1 MTDFEGNF
9 LKWGFPIVLI
19 LASLLLRPLLATGLV
34 RLGKALKWSSLE
46 AIASGASW
54 IIVPLCLDW
63 AAKSAPIP
71 MKWAMTL
78 SAGAYIALIFIVMAA
93 LRMLIL
99 NSMDWAMRRVSG
111 VTALS
116 EGFIPLLRNLVTLF
130 TITFG
135 AILILKHFGYDVWSL
150 ITALGVGSLAV
161 GLAAKDTLS
170 HMISGFVLIIDRN
183 LRPGDRISFSGATGT
198 VEEIGLR
205 STRLVT
211 AGGSAWIVPNSELV
225 NTKILN
231 FSHPQAATRITTTIK
246 APLQIPLEKIR
257 EVGRDA
263 LRSVP
268 GVDGSRE
275 FEAHLVSLV
284 EGHQTIE
291 LSFWTGTDSPEA
303 QARALSTFLEEFS
316 LQARGR
322 QIPLIGTPPAPPA

>member
-9 LKWGFPIVLI
+9 LKWGFPFALI
-19 LASLLLRPLLATGLV
+19 LVSLLLRPLLATGLA
-34 RLGKALKWSSLE
+34 RLGRALKWRSLE

-54 IIVPLCLDW
+54 IIVPFCLDW
-63 AAKSAPIP
+63 AAKTAPIP

-78 SAGAYIALIFIVMAA
+78 SDAAYIALIFIVMAA

-111 VTALS
+111 VAALS

-130 TITFG
+130 IITFG

-205 STRLVT
+205 STRIVT
-211 AGGSAWIVPNSELV
+211 SSGSAWIVPNSELV

-231 FSHPQAATRITTTIK
+231 FTLPQPATKMATTIRV
-246 APLQIPLEKIR
+246 PLQVPLEKIR

-268 GVDGSRE
+268 GVDSSRE
-275 FEAHLVSLV
+275 FEVLLQSLV
-284 EGHQTIE
+284 EGHQSVE
-291 LSFWTGTDSPEA
+291 LSFWLGTDSPDF
-303 QARALSTFLEEFS
+303 QARGLSTFLEEFS

-322 QIPLIGTPPAPPA
+322 QIPLVGAPAAPA